1 LVVAAIWTY
10 IRNEEGP
17 PVLQLAL
24 TLQWVEVSIGL
35 FYVVW
40 TGRPLEATL
49 NSDYRPM
56 VAIGLGC
63 VVALTVGVWGGQ
75 YLIARMKPVTGWRP
89 DHALTFKTLV
99 LSYAVGVAGVGA
111 VNQFAWEYPSI
122 TQAVNAVSYGP
133 LGLLFL
139 VFPRLVASAQRLS
152 LAGLLL
158 FRGVLRL

>member
-99 LSYAVGVAGVGA
+99 LSYAVGVAVVGA
-111 VNQFAWEYPSI
+111 VNQFAWGYPSI
-122 TQAVNAVSYGP
+122 TQAGIAITYVPLRLPFLIFRP
-133 LGLLFL
+133 LGRSGPSLPGAAPLFFSA
-139 VFPRLVASAQRLS
+139 FPP
-152 LAGLLL
+152 
-158 FRGVLRL
+158 